1 MSVEQVDV
9 VEDLSTAA
17 RANAAVRTL
26 VTDPGS
32 PAARSS
38 DHLHA
43 SVNGLID
50 ERVLS
55 EARDDRPVVVKS
67 AETVDLIGLAV
78 GLAG

>member
-9 VEDLSTAA
+9 VEDLPTAA
-17 RANAAVRTL
+17 RANAAVRAL
-26 VTDPGS
+26 VADPGAS
-32 PAARSS
+32 AARSS

-55 EARDDRPVVVKS
+55 EARDDRPSPTADTACKE
-67 AETVDLIGLAV
+67 AEPCEP
-78 GLAG
+78 

>member
-55 EARDDRPVVVKS
+55 DGTRRPPVAHCGHSV
-67 AETVDLIGLAV
+67 
-78 GLAG
+78 